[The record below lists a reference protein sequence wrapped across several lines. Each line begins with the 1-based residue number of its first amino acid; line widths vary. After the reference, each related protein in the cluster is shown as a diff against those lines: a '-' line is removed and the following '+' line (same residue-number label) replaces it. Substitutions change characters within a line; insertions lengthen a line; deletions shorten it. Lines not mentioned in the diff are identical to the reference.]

1 MLYGRCGIA
10 VSGVVA
16 LIEEQQRLILE
27 LRAEIEQLK
36 EIAESA
42 GRTVFQE

>member
-1 MLYGRCGIA
+1 MADVASLGREELI
-10 VSGVVA
+10 A
-16 LIEEQQRLILE
+16 LIGEQQRLILE